1 MPTPITVA
9 PIAPTTLAA
18 SFPVPPVYTGV
29 IAEPVMEPVAMLE
42 GHDIEEVGHME
53 PEEPMGMDMEE
64 VGITIEVVGIGIP
77 AFDST

>member
-1 MPTPITVA
+1 MPAPIRVA

-18 SFPVPPVYTGV
+18 GFPVPPVYTGV

-53 PEEPMGMDMEE
+53 PEEPMDMEE